1 MTEEDTMRKTLLFVA
16 VAVLALT
23 TAPTFVTAADLSS
36 QISAAKTAADH
47 EAIAD
52 AYAKEAADAEAN
64 AAAHDKMA
72 ASYKGLGKTGRYHED
87 QHCAALA
94 KQYRE
99 QAKELKELAQAHRDM
114 AKAAK

>member
-1 MTEEDTMRKTLLFVA
+1 MKVTMLFVA
-16 VAVLALT
+16 AVTVLSLAV
-23 TAPTFVTAADLSS
+23 APTFASAADLTA

-64 AAAHDKMA
+64 ATVHEKMA
-72 ASYKGLGKTGRYHED
+72 ASYKGLGKTGQFHGD
-87 QHCAALA
+87 QHCASIA
-94 KQYRE
+94 KRYRE
-99 QAKELKELAQAHRDM
+99 QAKDLNELAAAHRAQ